1 MLFSA
6 LENANGAVEAD
17 CTPVDAVLE
26 GAELVEVI
34 PALEDATGED
44 KKVAALEN
52 VEEAVTGELEKVV
65 VFDEKMG
72 AVFRFDDVLL
82 ADSGAKDFVS
92 AVVPTAPTKNKVL
105 AGFAS
110 VDVLSDLTAGT
121 VGVLVPKLIA
131 GNAGIDDEMGGL
143 LLDTAKL
150 AIGVDG
156 TELTEGLSV
165 GVAFDNFGDDVCD
178 KPLLKLAGVDAADAK
193 WKGGVNVGAAVGNT
207 SSDDLWMSPALSLPS
222 PLSKLPLS
230 SAVGLVTL
238 SPSLP
243 SIFTPANFVVSES
256 DALAVLRPNVKG
268 EALVCLSS

>member
-26 GAELVEVI
+26 GAELVEI

-243 SIFTPANFVVSES
+243 SIFTPAVFVVSES

>member
-243 SIFTPANFVVSES
+243 SIFTPAVFVVSES